1 MKLGKIAALAAATSM
16 IAAAPVAQ
24 AVNASNLSLSRA
36 STTAGKSNKQFA
48 EFSPLYVIGGIVA
61 TVAILEVT
69 GAIDIFGDDEPESP

>member
-36 STTAGKSNKQFA
+36 STTAEKSNKQIA
-48 EFSPLYVIGGIVA
+48 GFSPLYALGAVVVVVG
-61 TVAILEVT
+61 ILEVT
-69 GAIDIFGDDEPESP
+69 GAINIFGDDEPESP